1 MPAMSDPAALADR
14 QARIDALL
22 ALLRTQSEATLRKI
36 AELLVDTP
44 DDQFFNQME
53 FALRDL
59 AHDLVSDA
67 QQAALKGGKKR
78 ATKAPAS
85 SAETATPTPAS
96 SATDPTTLSP

>member
-1 MPAMSDPAALADR
+1 MADTAAAADR

-22 ALLRTQSEATLRKI
+22 ALLRNQSEATLRKV

-59 AHDLVSDA
+59 AHDLASDA
-67 QQAALKGGKKR
+67 QQAALQGGKKR
-78 ATKAPAS
+78 ATRARAS
-85 SAETATPTPAS
+85 SARAATPTPAS
-96 SATDPTTLSP
+96 SATDPTTSSP